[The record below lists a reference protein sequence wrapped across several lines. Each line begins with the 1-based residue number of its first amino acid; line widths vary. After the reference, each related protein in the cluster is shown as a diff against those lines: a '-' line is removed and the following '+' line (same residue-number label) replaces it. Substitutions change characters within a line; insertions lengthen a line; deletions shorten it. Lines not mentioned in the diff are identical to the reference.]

1 MNLNQADDKTIAT
14 NLLNLEKGVCD
25 LFMHGAIESSTD
37 NVHGAF
43 SSALNE
49 SLGMQSQIYSAM
61 ESRGWYCS
69 ENAEQTKVD
78 QLRQKFGSQC

>member
-1 MNLNQADDKTIAT
+1 MDDR
-14 NLLNLEKGVCD
+14 NVMEDLLGLEKGVCD

-37 NVHGAF
+37 SVHGVF

-61 ESRGWYCS
+61 ESKGWYCT
-69 ENAEQTKVD
+69 ENAEQNKIS
-78 QLRQKFGSQC
+78 QLKEKFGSQSC

>member
-1 MNLNQADDKTIAT
+1 MNDRNVMED
-14 NLLNLEKGVCD
+14 LLGLEKGVCD

-37 NVHGAF
+37 NVHSVF
-43 SSALNE
+43 SGALNE

>member
-1 MNLNQADDKTIAT
+1 MGKNDRSVMED
-14 NLLNLEKGVCD
+14 LLGLEKGVCD

-37 NVHGAF
+37 HVHGVF

-61 ESRGWYCS
+61 ESRGWYCAD
-69 ENAEQTKVD
+69 NAEQNKVD
-78 QLRQKFGSQC
+78 QLRQKFSSQG

>member
-1 MNLNQADDKTIAT
+1 MQDKDRSVMED
-14 NLLNLEKGVCD
+14 LLGLEKGVCD

-37 NVHGAF
+37 HVHGVF

-61 ESRGWYCS
+61 ESRGWYS
-69 ENAEQTKVD
+69 ADNAEQQKVD
-78 QLRQKFGSQC
+78 QLKQKFCSNGQ